1 MSSRHADGTDLHSR
15 PSVILSS
22 HRTPHP
28 FFTPT
33 HLSFNDAHT
42 GTKAGSWS
50 SRRARKGRYAPK
62 SHHVHYLGSRTASTS
77 SSVAEDGL
85 AGAGKSGTG
94 VEGKRKRGQVH
105 KMEQVAYSRMKKE
118 ETELKPHLIMDVSFW
133 IAVAFFLGSAVW
145 VINGYLVWFPILRPQ
160 LATPVFSKTA
170 AATAFIGGTIFEIGS
185 YLMVVEAL
193 DRGRETNFGTALGQ
207 VLHHRRKTP
216 SHTSLSLEEVNSHVE
231 HQPTRTS
238 TTSSGTIQAN
248 GGAFGDKGRSTDED
262 GVDWPTGAKGFVW
275 WGKPMWHDLGYL
287 AAIVQLFA
295 ATIFW
300 VSTLTGLPGVIPGY
314 SDGAGSK
321 AIIDIFFWT
330 PQVIGGCGFIVSSLI
345 LMIEVQK
352 KWYLPDLMDI
362 GWQVGVWNLIG
373 AFGFM
378 LCGALGYS
386 SNSKVEYESAL
397 STFWGSWAFLI
408 GSGFQLWEVIWREPP
423 ASAPA
428 QSRSGPGSA
437 APVKK

>member
-1 MSSRHADGTDLHSR
+1 MSSSPTIGSPLRSQN
-15 PSVILSS
+15 SIVLSS

-33 HLSFNDAHT
+33 HLSFTDAHS
-42 GTKAGSWS
+42 GTKAGSWQ
-50 SRRARKGRYAPK
+50 SRRARKGRYAPQK
-62 SHHVHYLGSRTASTS
+62 SHVHYIGPKSA
-77 SSVAEDGL
+77 A
-85 AGAGKSGTG
+85 AGADAEEGNVPKGK
-94 VEGKRKRGQVH
+94 GKETEVQ
-105 KMEQVAYSRMKKE
+105 KMEKMAYSRMKSG
-118 ETELKPHLIMDVSFW
+118 ETKLKPHLIVDVSFW
-133 IAVAFFLGSAVW
+133 IAIAFTAGSIVW
-145 VINGYLVWFPILRPQ
+145 VVNGYLVWFPIIRPE
-160 LATPVFSKTA
+160 LATTTFSRTA

-193 DRGRETNFGTALGQ
+193 DRGREINFGTALGQ

-216 SHTSLSLEEVNSHVE
+216 SHTSLALEDVKSQIE
-231 HQPTRTS
+231 HDTGRTS
-238 TTSSGTIQAN
+238 TTSSGTLHQSNGEAVRGKIDNDDEAN
-248 GGAFGDKGRSTDED
+248 GIS
-262 GVDWPTGAKGFVW
+262 WPAGAKGFVW

-287 AAIVQLFA
+287 AALVQLFA

-300 VSTLTGLPGVIPGY
+300 VSTITGLPGVIPGFAE
-314 SDGAGSK
+314 GEGSK
-321 AIIDIFFWT
+321 AIVDIFFWT
-330 PQVIGGCGFIVSSLI
+330 PQVIGGCGFILSALI

-352 KWYLPDLMDI
+352 KWYLPNLFDV

-386 SNSKVEYESAL
+386 DKSGVVYESGL

-423 ASAPA
+423 KQTDTSTPSKRA
-428 QSRSGPGSA
+428 
-437 APVKK
+437 